1 LTPYSIPVILNFD
14 KAYLLPA
21 TVTIFSLL
29 KNHPGREF
37 KIYLIIAESNPIW
50 MKPLTDMVKKMGSE
64 VIVKSVNLGLLSD
77 VKLNKHFTLATYFR
91 LFAANLIEEPKAL
104 YLDSD
109 ILINGDLTELWE
121 TDLGDYPIA
130 AVEDFMIDDFHRL
143 DLSSDTG
150 YFNSGVMVLQLNEW
164 RKLDLGSTTMDYIT
178 EFPEKI
184 IYADQCGL
192 NAVLQGNWYHLP
204 PKWNY
209 QSHEIQDSE
218 FILNKSYFSKNH
230 WNEALNQPKIIHFT
244 GLPKPWNLGGNH
256 PYKSLY
262 WHYLRQSPLSRKLPL
277 NFTLTNLLKANV
289 PLQMKKLY
297 WRYLSNRKVNS
308 KV

>member
-1 LTPYSIPVILNFD
+1 MTRYSIPVLLNFD
-14 KAYLLPA
+14 EAYLLPA
-21 TVTIFSLL
+21 TVTLFSLL
-29 KNHPGREF
+29 KNHPGRAF
-37 KIYLIIAESNPIW
+37 KIYLIIAESNTEW
-50 MKPLTDMVKKMGSE
+50 MKPLVDMVKNMGSE
-64 VIVKSVNLGLLSD
+64 VIIKSVNLDLLSD
-77 VKLNKHFTLATYFR
+77 IKLNKKYTLATYFR
-91 LFAANLIEEPKAL
+91 LFAANLIDEPKVL

-121 TDLGDYPIA
+121 TDLGHHPLA
-130 AVEDFMIDDFHRL
+130 AVEDFLIDDFHRL

-150 YFNSGVMVLQLNEW
+150 YFNAGVMVLQLNEW
-164 RKLDLGSTTMDYIT
+164 RKLDLGKTTMDYIT

-184 IYADQCGL
+184 MYVDQCGL
-192 NAVLQGNWYHLP
+192 NAVLQGNWYHMP

-209 QSHEIQDSE
+209 QSHEIQDLE
-218 FILNKSYFSKNH
+218 FILNKSYFSKND

-289 PLQMKKLY
+289 PLKIKKLY
-297 WRYLSNRKVNS
+297 WRHFK
-308 KV
+308 